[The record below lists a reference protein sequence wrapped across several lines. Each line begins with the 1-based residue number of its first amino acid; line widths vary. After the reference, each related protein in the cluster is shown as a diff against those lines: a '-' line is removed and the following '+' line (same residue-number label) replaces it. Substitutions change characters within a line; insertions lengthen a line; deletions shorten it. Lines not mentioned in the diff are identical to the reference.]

1 MRLVFLRA
9 MQNLDEFKEL
19 ISLPRRIVITTHVKP
34 DADALGSSLG
44 LSGLLLKLGHQVTV
58 ITPTEYPEFLDWMEG
73 NSDVVVFNA
82 GNQDK
87 SSYLVENADIIFCL
101 DFSSLDRIDELGE
114 LVKKAEGKKVLI
126 DHHLNPEDFADFE
139 LWSTEAAATA
149 ELVFDLIEMIGEK
162 DRVTKGIAEA
172 LYAGIMTDTGNF
184 KHSNTTPK
192 VFRTVA
198 ELIELGANNTRV
210 SNEIYD
216 SNSLNRLK
224 LLGFS
229 LSERLYV
236 IEESNTAYI
245 VLSEKDQ
252 ENFEYQTGDTE
263 GLVNYG
269 LSIKGVNMA
278 AIFIEKDHRIKMSFR
293 SIGDFSVSSLARD
306 YFSGGGHKNAAGGIS
321 EESLEATIEK
331 FKHLVS
337 KHTNELNYE

>member
-1 MRLVFLRA
+1 MR
-9 MQNLDEFKEL
+9 NIDEFKEL

-44 LSGLLLKLGHQVTV
+44 LAGLLLKLGHQVTV
-58 ITPTEYPEFLDWMEG
+58 ITPTEYPEFLYWMEG
-73 NSDVVVFNA
+73 NSDVLIFNA

-87 SSYLVENADIIFCL
+87 SAYLVENADIIFCL
-101 DFSSLDRIDELGE
+101 DFSNLDRIDELGE
-114 LVKKAEGKKVLI
+114 LVKSAEGKKVLI
-126 DHHLNPEDFADFE
+126 DHHLNPDDFADFV

-149 ELVFDLIEMIGEK
+149 ELVFDLIGLLGEK
-162 DRVTKGIAEA
+162 ERVTKGIAEA

-184 KHSNTTPK
+184 SHSNTTPK

-198 ELIELGANNTRV
+198 ELIELGANNTKV
-210 SNEIYD
+210 SNEIYNN
-216 SNSLNRLK
+216 NSLNRLK

-278 AIFIEKDHRIKMSFR
+278 AIFIEKDDQVKISFR
-293 SIGDFSVSSLARD
+293 SIGDFSVSKLARD
-306 YFSGGGHKNAAGGIS
+306 YFNGGGHKNAAGGMS
-321 EESLEATIEK
+321 EESLEATVVK
-331 FKHLVS
+331 FKHLVN
-337 KHTNELNYE
+337 KHSNELNYE

>member
-1 MRLVFLRA
+1 MGFALRI
-9 MQNLDEFKEL
+9 MKNLEAFKEL

-58 ITPTEYPEFLDWMEG
+58 ITPTAYPEFLNWMEG
-73 NSDVVVFNA
+73 NADVLVFTKNEE
-82 GNQDK
+82 K
-87 SSYLVENADIIFCL
+87 SAYLVENADIIFCL
-101 DFSSLDRIDELGE
+101 DFSSLNRIEKLGD
-114 LVKKAEGKKVLI
+114 LVNNSDAKKVLI
-126 DHHLNPEDFADFE
+126 DHHQNPEDFADYV

-149 ELVFDLIEMIGEK
+149 ELVYELIEMLGEK
-162 DRVTKGIAEA
+162 DKITKGIAEA

-184 KHSNTTPK
+184 RHSNTTPK

-198 ELIELGANNTRV
+198 ELIEIGANNTKV

-216 SNSLNRLK
+216 NNSLDRLR

-229 LSERLYV
+229 LSEKLYV
-236 IEESNTAYI
+236 IEESKTAYI
-245 VLSEKDQ
+245 ILSEADQ
-252 ENFEYQTGDTE
+252 DRFNYQSGDTE

-278 AIFIEKDHRIKMSFR
+278 AIFIEKDNKVKMSFR
-293 SIGDFSVSSLARD
+293 SIGQFSVSDLARD
-306 YFSGGGHKNAAGGIS
+306 NFSGGGHKNAAGGIS
-321 EESLEATIEK
+321 EDSLEATVEK
-331 FKHLVS
+331 FKHLVH